1 MMKKIKKILSV
12 ILCVAV
18 VFGSM
23 SCATVYAASS
33 VGDAAAS
40 IGANILDNVL
50 LALCNTLD
58 KALGFG
64 LNTVLG
70 LVDLSDTGAGEVSE
84 YENPLFEKYDGH
96 DEFVDEAAD
105 DAVFSLGYDKR
116 DIIPDDFYE
125 GAYYKYGAADIGAL
139 IENGTTVNQLPS
151 DLAEYYADKY
161 AAENNCTEAERNAI
175 AADLAER
182 YAADVLSVRTIC
194 LDDSRGKVLI
204 ASVDA
209 IGLTNASKNAV
220 AALIDEYC
228 AANGIDDIVSINVT
242 ATHTHSAIDTLGIL
256 QAVGQIVDGSLID
269 NVLNGVET
277 DIPDDKYLS
286 FLHQTIADSM
296 IAAYNDME
304 EGSLYMA
311 KADDTISYT
320 DENGEEK
327 TENFFQPGADT
338 TEILEEIYKLTFVP
352 ANASSPVTVIANF
365 AVHPEKVGVSTSEEI
380 LPTVSADMIPY
391 MEQQIVKSYED
402 KGQDCNF
409 IYINSAIGSMIKMD
423 MGINSVYAAE
433 YPEEANNPIYDTTY
447 ENRSMR
453 YGIILG
459 DYIAAMELGEEVEPI
474 LNVKTDEV
482 IVKTDNFMLRLL
494 ALLQVTNNVIL
505 TDEDNS
511 VYTVSEVGYMEIGE
525 NIKIFMCPGE
535 INPELIGTDD
545 HLLSGDYSLTRADFQ
560 YEALVNYFDEDDE
573 VLVFGLINDMAGYI
587 DPDNDYSIALVRFN
601 DYGSEGEYGIKAN
614 ANALLFSYS
623 SDIASTLIGS
633 FLNIVSEVDGGE
645 ATDIIEGDFGG
656 ALPYLNYIMHI
667 VNHILK
673 TIGL

>member
-1 MMKKIKKILSV
+1 MKKIKKILSV
-12 ILCVAV
+12 VLCVAV
-18 VFGSM
+18 VLGSM
-23 SCATVYAASS
+23 TGMAASAS
-33 VGDAAAS
+33 TAGDAAAS
-40 IGANILDNVL
+40 IGVNIVDNLL
-50 LALCNTLD
+50 LALCHTLD
-58 KALGFG
+58 KALGFA

-70 LVDLSDTGAGEVSE
+70 FVDLSDNGATDISE
-84 YENPLFEKYDGH
+84 YVNDLFEKYDGH

-116 DIIPDDFYE
+116 DIIPDDFYD
-125 GAYYKYGAADIGAL
+125 GSYYKYGAADIGAL
-139 IENGTTVNQLPS
+139 IQNGTHVNQLPS
-151 DLAEYYADKY
+151 DLAEYYADLY
-161 AAENNCTEAERNAI
+161 AAENNCTQAERDAI

-204 ASVDA
+204 ASVDS
-209 IGLTNASKNAV
+209 IGLTNASKNAIV
-220 AALIDEYC
+220 ELIDQYC
-228 AANGIDDIVSINVT
+228 EENGIDDIVSINVT

-256 QAVGQIVDGSLID
+256 QAIGQVVDMSLFT
-269 NVLNGVET
+269 NLLTGAGN
-277 DIPDDKYLS
+277 DIPDEKYMN
-286 FLHQTIADSM
+286 FLHQTVADSM

-320 DENGEEK
+320 NENGEED
-327 TENFFQPGADT
+327 TANFFQPGADT
-338 TEILEEIYKLTFVP
+338 TVILEEIYKLTFVP
-352 ANASSPVTVIANF
+352 KKATSPVTVIANF

-391 MEQQIVKSYED
+391 MEQQIVKAYED
-402 KGQDCNF
+402 KGKDCNF

-423 MGINSVYAAE
+423 MEINSVYNDV
-433 YPEEANNPIYDTTY
+433 YPEDGYNPIYDTTY
-447 ENRSMR
+447 EHRSMR

-459 DYIAAMELGEEVEPI
+459 DYIGAMELGEKVDPI
-474 LNVKTDEV
+474 LNVKSEE
-482 IVKTDNFMLRLL
+482 IAVKTDNFMLRLL
-494 ALLQVTNNVIL
+494 ALLKVTNNVIL

-511 VYTVSEVGYMEIGE
+511 VYTISEVGYMEIGE

-535 INPELIGTDD
+535 LNPELVATDD

-573 VLVFGLINDMAGYI
+573 VLVFGLMNDMAGYI
-587 DPDNDYSIALVRFN
+587 DPDNDYSIALVRLN
-601 DYGSEGEYGIKAN
+601 DYGTEGEYGIKAN

-623 SDIASTLIGS
+623 SDIASTLIGT

-645 ATDIIEGDFGG
+645 ATDILEGDFSSLGM
-656 ALPYLNYIMHI
+656 YVNYINHI
-667 VNHILK
+667 INHILK
-673 TIGL
+673 TIGLA